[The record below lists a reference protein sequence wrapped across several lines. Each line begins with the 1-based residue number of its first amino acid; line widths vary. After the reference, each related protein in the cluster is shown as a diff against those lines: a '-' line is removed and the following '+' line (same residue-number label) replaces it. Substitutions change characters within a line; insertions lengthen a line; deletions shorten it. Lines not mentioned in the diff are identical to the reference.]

1 MVLDKY
7 TMMTKEGKVV
17 WSSMGLITFK
27 LLCGADLLESFA
39 VLDLWNK
46 DNLTTIVRNYEILII
61 SR

>member
-1 MVLDKY
+1 MLDKY

-27 LLCGADLLESFA
+27 LLFGADLLESFA